1 MLESSLETE
10 ISKIPLVMTK
20 EQLDNIEH
28 KILYRQVKSVKA
40 GDIERFKIH
49 FTPHA
54 EGDEV
59 IIPPTLWV
67 KIRNTEPVSK
77 RAIYLAGPYILY
89 VDCRLLDYDPNV
101 KYFVT
106 ADQPVF
112 EPQLLAGQS
121 FYIQLSC
128 HTLKKDYSWI
138 VDVVPQIIFNNT
150 ISIDFEIMIGTSK
163 QILHEASFPEKSVP
177 LSDKIG
183 CFNEL
188 LHVYNWDTLDLW
200 NLPVMSPDKPKHLV
214 ILTHGLHSNASS
226 DMLYL
231 KEQID
236 RIAELRNDNEEI
248 VVKGYFGNI
257 GKTERGI
264 KYLGSRV
271 AEFIIDLVTENE
283 LFNNGKVKKIS
294 FVGHSLGGCVQTF
307 AIAYL
312 KVNFPWFFDV
322 IKPINFI
329 TLASPLLG
337 VVNENPLVVKWV
349 LLAGFVGNTGQEL
362 GLKYLE
368 NGAKPL
374 LLLLP
379 AGPTHEV
386 LKKFIRR
393 TVYANAINDGI
404 VPLRTSS
411 LMFLDYKGLAEIIN
425 SEELAQSDETGKIP
439 ESVELANKFL
449 AVQTFLSYLMPQ
461 KQTSQEYRRFQTQ
474 DDKVVEDHKSD
485 GKTIP
490 NSTFLDSAASLIL
503 PPLPSMKYIVD
514 PSTRENVIIHDK
526 VYYEKDLPERDL
538 DVELDSFEWLE
549 EEIAREYHKN
559 MGWRKVVVK
568 IKPDAHNNIIVRR
581 RFANAYGWPVIQHLV
596 ENHFGPNRTV
606 DSKMIDS
613 AIVDLV
619 STDSLDEEN
628 GLTRIIS
635 RDLISRQNKEI
646 DDNVSEEQR
655 PEEYPHEWIN
665 SEHNGDSVFAVGVT
679 GLLGEVADMVGGFR
693 DQITKYSLNP
703 PSLPIIGEIPFP
715 AALMAPTDTNNGN
728 TKSEE
733 ELNKDLKLS
742 NGIMNDFI

>member
-1 MLESSLETE
+1 
-10 ISKIPLVMTK
+10 
-20 EQLDNIEH
+20 
-28 KILYRQVKSVKA
+28 
-40 GDIERFKIH
+40 
-49 FTPHA
+49 
-54 EGDEV
+54 
-59 IIPPTLWV
+59 
-67 KIRNTEPVSK
+67 
-77 RAIYLAGPYILY
+77 
-89 VDCRLLDYDPNV
+89 
-101 KYFVT
+101 
-106 ADQPVF
+106 
-112 EPQLLAGQS
+112 
-121 FYIQLSC
+121 
-128 HTLKKDYSWI
+128 
-138 VDVVPQIIFNNT
+138 
-150 ISIDFEIMIGTSK
+150 
-163 QILHEASFPEKSVP
+163 
-177 LSDKIG
+177 
-183 CFNEL
+183 
-188 LHVYNWDTLDLW
+188 
-200 NLPVMSPDKPKHLV
+200 
-214 ILTHGLHSNASS
+214 
-226 DMLYL
+226 
-231 KEQID
+231 
-236 RIAELRNDNEEI
+236 
-248 VVKGYFGNI
+248 
-257 GKTERGI
+257 
-264 KYLGSRV
+264 
-271 AEFIIDLVTENE
+271 
-283 LFNNGKVKKIS
+283 
-294 FVGHSLGGCVQTF
+294 
-307 AIAYL
+307 
-312 KVNFPWFFDV
+312 
-322 IKPINFI
+322 
-329 TLASPLLG
+329 
-337 VVNENPLVVKWV
+337 
-349 LLAGFVGNTGQEL
+349 
-362 GLKYLE
+362 
-368 NGAKPL
+368 
-374 LLLLP
+374 
-379 AGPTHEV
+379 
-386 LKKFIRR
+386 
-393 TVYANAINDGI
+393 
-404 VPLRTSS
+404 
-411 LMFLDYKGLAEIIN
+411 
-425 SEELAQSDETGKIP
+425 
-439 ESVELANKFL
+439 
-449 AVQTFLSYLMPQ
+449 MPQ

-485 GKTIP
+485 GKAIP

-619 STDSLDEEN
+619 STNSLDEEN